1 MSAFFPFLIPFVL
14 VFNVCYLIYNVFK
27 RNVLHVIILS
37 VLLFINLPFIN
48 RTYGFKTSNDS
59 DSIPNTFQVLS
70 YNVRVFN
77 VYPQWIQ
84 SDSASTK
91 GIIGVLKNSDADILC
106 LQEFYNDP
114 KSKLFNVRKQLKK
127 IYKYEYFNVT
137 FQNVDKKDFGMAIY
151 SKYPIIHS
159 NVIVFRMGSN
169 NQVISTD
176 IKMGDDTIR
185 VYNIHLQSMHINDD
199 ELVDERTQATF
210 VNKLTKALVQYKT
223 GAVKRSKQ
231 IEQLIKDIKKSPYKV
246 IIAGD
251 LNDPPYSYTYEK
263 LSKHLKNAFEE
274 KGTGFG
280 FTYNGKLPMLRID
293 QQFCDKGIKVC
304 SFKTK
309 NKIKFTDHV
318 PIIGTYSLE

>member
-1 MSAFFPFLIPFVL
+1 
-14 VFNVCYLIYNVFK
+14 
-27 RNVLHVIILS
+27 
-37 VLLFINLPFIN
+37 
-48 RTYGFKTSNDS
+48 
-59 DSIPNTFQVLS
+59 
-70 YNVRVFN
+70 
-77 VYPQWIQ
+77 
-84 SDSASTK
+84 
-91 GIIGVLKNSDADILC
+91 
-106 LQEFYNDP
+106 
-114 KSKLFNVRKQLKK
+114 
-127 IYKYEYFNVT
+127 
-137 FQNVDKKDFGMAIY
+137 
-151 SKYPIIHS
+151 
-159 NVIVFRMGSN
+159 
-169 NQVISTD
+169 
-176 IKMGDDTIR
+176 
-185 VYNIHLQSMHINDD
+185 MHINDD